1 MGSGPEQ
8 KFSLFRVMYPS
19 SIAFNVICK
28 AISKVFNSSPP
39 FSGLRFDFNTPETAG
54 QGDVTVYPYHPRIKQ
69 RIRAGE
75 LIGYYWDDNYPRI
88 GPALVLEFSTYP
100 PLRPIRPDHW
110 GGTTWTF

>member
-1 MGSGPEQ
+1 M
-8 KFSLFRVMYPS
+8 
-19 SIAFNVICK
+19 AFNVICK

-75 LIGYYWDDNYPRI
+75 LIGYYWDDNYLDEPANGDYSI
-88 GPALVLEFSTYP
+88 GYWWM
-100 PLRPIRPDHW
+100 PLPEKEDA
-110 GGTTWTF
+110 